1 MLKKIKKV
9 ENMEIGFIKGLK
21 NMLYIPFPVGE
32 DTLKVSKIIHV
43 GAQFFIP

>member
-21 NMLYIPFPVGE
+21 SRLYGPF
-32 DTLKVSKIIHV
+32 
-43 GAQFFIP
+43 